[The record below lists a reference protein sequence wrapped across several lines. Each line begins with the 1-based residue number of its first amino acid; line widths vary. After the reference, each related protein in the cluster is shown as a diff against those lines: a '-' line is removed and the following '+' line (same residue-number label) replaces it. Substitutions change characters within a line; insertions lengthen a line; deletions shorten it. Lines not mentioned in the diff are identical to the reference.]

1 MARELQER
9 LLGETKL
16 KSHPDSFPKF
26 RLLDTPAEEGLRE
39 VALHFSHLLRY
50 NGLIILWG
58 ATLSGAKLM
67 DSQPSLT
74 LTEQMIE
81 WRLIKIKFNCIK

>member
-58 ATLSGAKLM
+58 VTLSGAKLM
-67 DSQPSLT
+67 DGFTTKHNPDGANNQ
-74 LTEQMIE
+74 IE
-81 WRLIKIKFNCIK
+81 RSIV

>member
-39 VALHFSHLLRY
+39 VALHFSHLLRF

-58 ATLSGAKLM
+58 VTLSSVKLM
-67 DSQPSLT
+67 DGFTTKHNQL
-74 LTEQMIE
+74 EQI
-81 WRLIKIKFNCIK
+81 IKLRDQYQV